1 MDRIIT
7 NPSGVIEP
15 AHLGQMFWDADS
27 EVFYQA
33 RGRTADDWRLVTPG
47 EMPGSFIKVYD
58 FFLGPMMPA
67 LAAAKDDHGL
77 AERFV
82 DSEAVRATMQMDG
95 VRVFH
100 AFAWRAA
107 NGTDAMMARIKF
119 DRVEGLSLFVGFA
132 VSKSAHQM
140 PHGDGFDIDD
150 GVVSIGNRSR
160 QIEPGQTLMFRVE
173 QRPALKCVMTTMF
186 INGENFAT
194 VGVLGGAVDPVVAVF
209 VRGPGDRK
217 VAPGYAL
224 ALKHNLELAGPDGF
238 KQGRAA

>member
-173 QRPALKCVMTTMF
+173 QRPALKR
-186 INGENFAT
+186 
-194 VGVLGGAVDPVVAVF
+194 AVDPVVAVF